1 MNKIINSVEEAVV
14 FGPSYILEN
23 LESKQNVEKLT
34 EYGKDSEDDH
44 KRIEKQA
51 ILEVLLGKLW
61 VCNYT
66 RNPFP
71 YLTDAYEELNEDD
84 KQIVSK
90 MFKDLCVKYKGAMK
104 LFYKKSA
111 ASSAQ

>member
-1 MNKIINSVEEAVV
+1 MNKILNSMKEAVV

-23 LESKQNVEKLT
+23 LENRQNVDKLT
-34 EYGKDSEDDH
+34 EYGKDSEDDQ

-51 ILEVLLGKLW
+51 ILEVMLGKLW
-61 VCNYT
+61 VCGYT

-71 YLTDAYEELNEDD
+71 YITDKYEELNEED
-84 KQIVSK
+84 KQLLSK
-90 MFKDLCVKYKGAMK
+90 MFKEFCVRYKGAMK
-104 LFYKKSA
+104 LFYKKSV